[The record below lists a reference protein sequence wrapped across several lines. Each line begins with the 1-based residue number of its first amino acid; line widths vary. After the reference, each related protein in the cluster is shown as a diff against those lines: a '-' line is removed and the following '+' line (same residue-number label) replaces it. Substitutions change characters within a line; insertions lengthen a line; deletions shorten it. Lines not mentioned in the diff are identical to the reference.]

1 MEKRGEDN
9 GRQKGQAIK
18 SFVPLL
24 LTILVLFSVFLLL
37 RRKML
42 RWSIDSNGTSW

>member
-1 MEKRGEDN
+1 MLCVMEKRGEDN

-24 LTILVLFSVFLLL
+24 LTILVLFSVFLPTKAQDADVEN
-37 RRKML
+37 R
-42 RWSIDSNGTSW
+42 